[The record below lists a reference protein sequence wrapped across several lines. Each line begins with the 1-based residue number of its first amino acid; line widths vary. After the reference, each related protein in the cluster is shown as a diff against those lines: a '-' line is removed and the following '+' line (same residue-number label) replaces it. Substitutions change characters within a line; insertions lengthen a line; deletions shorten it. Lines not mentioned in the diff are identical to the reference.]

1 MAPIGGPTGGGQA
14 GFGSGGSFTGPAEA
28 LELVGNHA
36 YAYSGVKTIGGS
48 LSDMIKFTSGNYYFV
63 GSLGIEGEFDDLGS
77 STLQIQV
84 LFNDSIIFF
93 TKDSSL
99 QDSTRWDTPTPLI
112 IPSYTEVTIKGT
124 ENSGNSVNFEALLTG
139 RIYRG

>member
-1 MAPIGGPTGGGQA
+1 MAIIGGA
-14 GFGSGGSFTGPAEA
+14 GNPVGGSFTGPAEA
-28 LELVGNHA
+28 LEIIGKHG

-63 GSLGIEGEFDDLGS
+63 GSLGIEGEFDDLGD

-84 LFNDSIIFF
+84 LFNDTIIFF
-93 TKDSSL
+93 TKDTAL

-124 ENSGNSVNFEALLTG
+124 ENSGNNVNFEALLVG
-139 RIYRG
+139 RIYR